1 MVGSSCL
8 FSNRCSIAHILGSQ
22 INKYSI
28 RSNSM
33 RWQWE
38 ALTHEQTFNPRT
50 VLILFSCDV
59 CCPSLL
65 SVWLPYLSYNATWDF
80 EWHLKCR
87 FYRCCFVGFIF
98 HSLAVLFLI
107 LSLSL
112 CVTIMKPNFFG
123 IHNPA
128 KCNQIDAK
136 NLNSRTNGEKIL
148 MRTASNMANE
158 NVPYRSIS
166 YVDSCK
172 FGSNFCLFLKY
183 SSIG

>member
-1 MVGSSCL
+1 
-8 FSNRCSIAHILGSQ
+8 
-22 INKYSI
+22 
-28 RSNSM
+28 M

-50 VLILFSCDV
+50 VLILFSYDV

-65 SVWLPYLSYNATWDF
+65 SVWLSYLSYNATWDF
-80 EWHLKCR
+80 EWHFKCR

-98 HSLAVLFLI
+98 HSLVVSFS

-112 CVTIMKPNFFG
+112 CVNLMKLNFFG
-123 IHNPA
+123 IHIPA

-136 NLNSRTNGEKIL
+136 ILNSRTNGEKIV
-148 MRTASNMANE
+148 MRTASNVANK
-158 NVPYRSIS
+158 NVAYRSIS
-166 YVDSCK
+166 CVDSCS